1 MDLYLKILI
10 TILVCLAIIVCIYL
24 IIAYRR
30 TRIVAK
36 KLDYLVE
43 DLTYKIE
50 VLSPTID
57 SIAKLGKFIDVF
69 DAILKD
75 KTQNLIK
82 YTSKN
87 EEDLYKVAKEVKQ
100 VLKDTKKEVDKKEN
114 ERKTNKVVK
123 KDESKI

>member
-10 TILVCLAIIVCIYL
+10 TILVCLGIVACIYL

-43 DLTYKIE
+43 DITYKVEI
-50 VLSPTID
+50 LSPTID
-57 SIAKLGKFIDVF
+57 SMVKLGKFIDVF
-69 DAILKD
+69 DTILKN

-87 EEDLYKVAKEVKQ
+87 EEALYKIAKEVKEIF
-100 VLKDTKKEVDKKEN
+100 KDTKKEINKKDT
-114 ERKTNKVVK
+114 KAGK